1 MSKGKQGFQKGDENY
16 GRKFGAWNRGIPN
29 PSLVKRNKL
38 RKGEKR
44 SEKQKKKISKALK
57 GKMPKNLKMIQKIK
71 WTIERKKKLR
81 YANKGEKNW
90 NWKGGITPLR
100 NQICN
105 SYQYRQWISDVLTR
119 DNFTCQEC
127 GKKGGKLSAHHTK
140 SFSLILQENNIKTL
154 EEALNCSELWNIN
167 NGLTLGQT
175 CHEKTDNY
183 GGKGNKKLCN

>member
-1 MSKGKQGFQKGDENY
+1 MPKGKQGFQKGDENY
-16 GRKFGAWNRGIPN
+16 GRKFGAWNKGIPN

-38 RKGEKR
+38 RKGEKL
-44 SEKQKKKISKALK
+44 SEKTRKKMSKVK
-57 GKMPKNLKMIQKIK
+57 RGKMPKNLKSLWKIP
-71 WTIERKKKLR
+71 WTTERRKKAR
-81 YANKGEKNW
+81 DANKGEKSW

-100 NQICN
+100 NQIYN

-119 DNFTCQEC
+119 DNFTCQKC
-127 GKKGGKLSAHHTK
+127 GKKGGKLSAHHIK

-167 NGLTLGQT
+167 NGLTLDQT